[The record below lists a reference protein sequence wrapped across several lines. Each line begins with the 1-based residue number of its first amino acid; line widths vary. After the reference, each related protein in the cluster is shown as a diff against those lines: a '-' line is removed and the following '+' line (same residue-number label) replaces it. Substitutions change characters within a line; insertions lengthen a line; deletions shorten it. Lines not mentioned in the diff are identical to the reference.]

1 MGDAGLNKIYSVD
14 GLFTELE
21 KIKAIILSDGE
32 IRIDLF
38 YLARQ
43 EYRSSISATDMQDMV
58 RYSQRFKD
66 VPFFAP
72 GRYSF
77 DDKINQPIFITPF
90 PS

>member
-72 GRYSF
+72 IRDSF
-77 DDKINQPIFITPF
+77 YNKIN
-90 PS
+90 